1 MNSSDMDFI
10 KQMYE
15 EGLVDTQ
22 LDEGAWDRI
31 QDRTNKKLSR
41 EKRIALY
48 GYIVGIDRAAKV
60 IKAIEYAE
68 EGKGIPP
75 YFVQAYWPIIEMVE
89 DFIEAGPGA
98 VARLKAVHRSIKK
111 KV

>member
-1 MNSSDMDFI
+1 MDDMDFI
-10 KQMYE
+10 KQMYN
-15 EGLVDTQ
+15 EGLVETT
-22 LDEGAWDRI
+22 LDEDARSRI
-31 QDRTNKKLSR
+31 QTRVNKTLTR

-48 GYIVGIDRAAKV
+48 GYIVGIDQAAKV

-75 YFVQAYWPIIEMVE
+75 YFVKAYWPIIEMIE

-111 KV
+111 